1 MMLPTH
7 ALIGLAL
14 AVPLFAV
21 APEFAG
27 VALVAGLIGSVFPD
41 LDLYAGHRRT
51 LHYPSYYPALAV
63 LALAVAI
70 AAPSGATVGVAMFLL
85 GAGVHAVMDVF
96 GGGLELRP
104 WLGTSDRAVYDHYHG
119 QWLAP
124 KRWIRYDGS
133 PGDLL
138 LSAALAVPLFVA
150 LEGVFRTVVIATF
163 GVAVGYATV
172 RRVLPALADR
182 LVGAVPTPIRR
193 YLPNRY
199 VETA

>member
-14 AVPLFAV
+14 AGPLLVV
-21 APEFAG
+21 APEFTG
-27 VALVAGLIGSVFPD
+27 VALVAGFLGGVFPD

-51 LHYPSYYPALAV
+51 LHYPSYYPVLAV
-63 LALAVAI
+63 LALAIAI
-70 AAPSGATVGVAMFLL
+70 AAPSVATVGMATFLL
-85 GAGVHAVMDVF
+85 GAGVHSVMDVF

-104 WLGTSDRAVYDHYHG
+104 WLETSERAVYDHYQG
-119 QWLAP
+119 RWLAP
-124 KRWIRYDGS
+124 KRWIRYDGA

-138 LSAALAVPLFVA
+138 LSASLAVPLFVA
-150 LEGVFRTVVIATF
+150 LEGAFRTVVIATF

-172 RRVLPALADR
+172 RRVLPSLADR